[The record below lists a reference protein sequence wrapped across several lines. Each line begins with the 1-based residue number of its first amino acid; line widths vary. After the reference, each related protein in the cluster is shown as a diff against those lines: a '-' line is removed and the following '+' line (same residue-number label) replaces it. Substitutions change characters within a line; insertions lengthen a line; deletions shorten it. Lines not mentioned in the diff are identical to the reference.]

1 MVVFPMRRIM
11 LVVMI
16 ILFVVLFIAFL
27 VPLVRI

>member
-1 MVVFPMRRIM
+1 MVVFQMRRIM